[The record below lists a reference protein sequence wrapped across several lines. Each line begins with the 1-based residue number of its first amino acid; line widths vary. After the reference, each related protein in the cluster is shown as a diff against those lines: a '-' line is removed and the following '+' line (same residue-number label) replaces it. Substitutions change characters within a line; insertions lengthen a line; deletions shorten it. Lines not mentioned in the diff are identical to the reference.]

1 MPRSLL
7 RQAFTLCLI
16 TGAGA
21 ASAQSVG
28 INLSGAAPAAAAMLD
43 IDATG
48 ATPRMGVLI
57 PRMTQ
62 AQREAV
68 PVTAADDG
76 LWVFQT
82 NNTSGLYYYEQG
94 FGWKRWGTGAGWA
107 LEGNNILDPTAQ
119 FLGTLATGTA
129 NKSFVLRSVSP
140 ATANSEMMILGTG
153 ASTAAAAPTTGYVS
167 LSAANGGVPP
177 AERLDV
183 AGAIRVGVAAG
194 ANEGAIQYTSIP
206 GDDPNNWHYG
216 HDGTRWRRMENA
228 ENVVTSTPT
237 STPAAPIYARDTM
250 TCQGATGLVMT
261 KPELTTSNAGTPPA
275 IPLNGTTP
283 FITAQDPA
291 VGATPVRAIRTQ
303 YLYRSALLQASGM
316 CAGPITS
323 VGFYLIDSEPLSVNP
338 AQQTYVSGTVR
349 IYVTPGAYTFGATM
363 DASGTATLIR
373 DSPFVYRITETP
385 GLILSE
391 GWIDFPVPDNNG
403 NYATWAPGQDI
414 VVDITLNRNSFAG
427 ISPRVDVRT
436 DHGYASCR
444 WIYQKR
450 GANTPPTAR
459 VTFNTAHPFTHNLR
473 DNPISPNVSPLTEV
487 VFGGTPQ
494 MLATARFNANVTSPT
509 VVPRNANFTQ
519 YPGGL
524 MVGTQA
530 WANTPG
536 TFKGPGTIRAQNGVY
551 DGNTQLSDHV
561 FDRYYDGVVR
571 PEDAASAADYHMV
584 PLDDLR
590 QTLER
595 DRHLPDMPSRQEWE
609 QAGTPSLGQ
618 LQTGLWRT
626 VETQALYITELEK
639 DLSAL
644 EAAAFGATTSEAET
658 ERLIAEVQRSNRLSD
673 AQKLHL
679 VAALRHRSP
688 AIPTSK

>member
-250 TCQGATGLVMT
+250 VCQGDIGMVMSRSELLGTGFN
-261 KPELTTSNAGTPPA
+261 TTFDGSTPFFTAGTAPQRGMRVQYKYRGA
-275 IPLNGTTP
+275 DLA
-283 FITAQDPA
+283 AQGLCTGP
-291 VGATPVRAIRTQ
+291 IRTVS
-303 YLYRSALLQASGM
+303 LYFLEGEMLVAPPGIQPYVNAVIRLYTQPTVIPDFSTTNFM
-316 CAGPITS
+316 
-323 VGFYLIDSEPLSVNP
+323 IDAARNSIYS
-338 AQQTYVSGTVR
+338 TGTL
-349 IYVTPGAYTFGATM
+349 TN
-363 DASGTATLIR
+363 L
-373 DSPFVYRITETP
+373 
-385 GLILSE
+385 LILD
-391 GWIDFPVPDNNG
+391 GWMEFDIVDMPYNM
-403 NYATWAPGQDI
+403 GQDI
-414 VVDITLNRNSFAG
+414 IMDITVTRGGTAG
-427 ISPRVDVRT
+427 TSPRLDCNLAS
-436 DHGYASCR
+436 GYNSCR
-444 WIYQKR
+444 WLYSPSAF
-450 GANTPPTAR
+450 ANTFTTNLADDNVQNPTVAQGASIGMSSKLPT
-459 VTFNTAHPFTHNLR
+459 V
-473 DNPISPNVSPLTEV
+473 
-487 VFGGTPQ
+487 
-494 MLATARFNANVTSPT
+494 RFNGSITSRT
-509 VVPRNANFTQ
+509 TVPRNANFTQ

-530 WANTPG
+530 WASTPG

-571 PEDAASAADYHMV
+571 PEDAASAADYRMV

-644 EAAAFGATTSEAET
+644 ESAAFGASTSAAET